1 MVAASLFRDFVPTHS
16 LHPVD
21 RAELA
26 RHSRMVSFQAD
37 HVAFYRGEAAREVVY
52 LVAGEVEL
60 IAEDGTRRVKAGSEE
75 ARHPLSTGTSHST
88 TATCLRPCELLFVD
102 RDRLDLLLTWAQTGA
117 VEVQELGEGDDGDW
131 MSAML
136 RCPALHRVPP
146 ANIAQVIAAV
156 ESIEHG
162 PDEVIVRQGAAGD
175 FYYVLTQGQC
185 AIYDEDANAGTLR
198 EIDRI
203 GPGRG
208 FGEEALLSGM
218 PRNATVK
225 TLSGCTLVRL
235 SATDFARLLEDP
247 LVHRISLDAVPER
260 AVLVDVRLPEEYA
273 RGHLP
278 GAVNVPLRA
287 LRSEALTMD
296 ASRPLAVYCDTGSRS
311 ASATFL
317 FRERGFDAHL
327 IDQGVPRERLTS
339 RQELRAPTL

>member
-26 RHSRMVSFQAD
+26 RHSRMVSFLAD
-37 HVAFYRGEAAREVVY
+37 QVAFYRREVAREVVY

-60 IAEDGTRRVKAGSEE
+60 IAADGTRRVKAGSEE
-75 ARHPLSTGTSHST
+75 ARHPLSTGTTHST
-88 TATCLRPCELLFVD
+88 TATCIRPCELLFVD
-102 RDRLDLLLTWAQTGA
+102 RDRLDLLLTWTQTGA
-117 VEVQELGEGDDGDW
+117 VEVHELGEGEDGDW

-156 ESIEHG
+156 EHL
-162 PDEVIVRQGAAGD
+162 EVAADTVVVRQGDPGD
-175 FYYVLTQGQC
+175 YYYVLTSGQC
-185 AIYDEDANAGTLR
+185 AVCDEDPNAGTVR

-208 FGEEALLSGM
+208 FGEEALLSGL
-218 PRNATVK
+218 PRNATVRA
-225 TLSGCTLVRL
+225 LSACALARL
-235 SATDFARLLEDP
+235 SAADFVRLLQDP
-247 LVHRISLDAVPER
+247 LVHRITLDTVPEQ

-287 LRSEALTMD
+287 LRGEALTMD

-327 IDQGVPRERLTS
+327 IDHGVPRERLTS
-339 RQELRAPTL
+339 HQELRAPTL